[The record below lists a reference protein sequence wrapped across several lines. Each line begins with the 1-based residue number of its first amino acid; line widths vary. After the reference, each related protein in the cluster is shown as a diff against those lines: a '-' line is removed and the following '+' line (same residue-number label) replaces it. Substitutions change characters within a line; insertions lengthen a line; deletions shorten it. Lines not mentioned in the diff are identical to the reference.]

1 MELNILKNRKDASNP
16 SPQYHITKQ
25 KHKNTPIAEHNYFLW
40 VRTKLQRG
48 QKKIYSIIAY
58 SKKQHPV
65 NCEVTYKRSL
75 QQLVSQLTDNLAW
88 LCPPHGQMTKP
99 WETENAAFSQKNCAC
114 NISNSQCFPR
124 PNSHH
129 FIRTKFVLSSPDY
142 STRRTW
148 NGTNAIF

>member
-1 MELNILKNRKDASNP
+1 MHPIPHPNITSQNKSTKIHQLQNTITSCGSELNCKEDKKRSILLLN
-16 SPQYHITKQ
+16 I
-25 KHKNTPIAEHNYFLW
+25 
-40 VRTKLQRG
+40 
-48 QKKIYSIIAY
+48 

-114 NISNSQCFPR
+114 NISNSQCFRR